1 MKTFGELTRD
11 EKIALLTAWVDG
23 ERIERFSFSNWTRHE
38 GHAWGNSIA
47 YRIAVTPNTI
57 NWDHVAPEFV
67 AMATDAGVGTYL
79 YRGVPTFSE
88 DGGAWRLYGSC
99 AADALPF
106 ASFRRGTVAPADSLV
121 LRPVKS

>member
-11 EKIALLTAWVDG
+11 EKIALFTAWVDDKT
-23 ERIERFSFSNWTRHE
+23 IEYHCKTKWLSNDRPAWHE
-38 GHAWGNSIA
+38 ASL

-67 AMATDAGVGTYL
+67 AMATDWIGTYL

-88 DGGAWRLYGSC
+88 GGEAWRLHGSD

-121 LRPVKS
+121 LRPVKP